1 MKKVAHVLARKGS
14 NVISVDTHT
23 TVLETLELMA
33 AKNIGS
39 VAVKEKEQYV
49 GLVTERDYAR
59 KVILLGKSSG
69 ETKVEEIMSK
79 GLPHIT
85 PETSIEACMHMM
97 SDNNIR
103 YLPVFDKQGDL
114 CGIVSV
120 NDVIY
125 ETIHSQ
131 RETIEE
137 LRNYIQ
143 S

>member
-1 MKKVAHVLARKGS
+1 
-14 NVISVDTHT
+14 
-23 TVLETLELMA
+23 
-33 AKNIGS
+33 
-39 VAVKEKEQYV
+39 
-49 GLVTERDYAR
+49 
-59 KVILLGKSSG
+59 
-69 ETKVEEIMSK
+69 MSK

-85 PETSIEACMHMM
+85 PETSIEACMHIM

-103 YLPVFDKQGDL
+103 YLPVFDKQGEL

-137 LRNYIQ
+137 LRSYIQ